1 MSAAKQER
9 TTSATNLP
17 QEKFDELHGYIESLE
32 TQEGALIH
40 VLHRAQE
47 IFTYLPLE
55 VQLYIARQ
63 LDLPAAEVFGVVS
76 FYSYFTTKPVGKH
89 TISVCMGTACFVR
102 GSEAVFKAF
111 KEELGI
117 QPGEISPDGL
127 FSIKD
132 VRCIG
137 ACGLAPVV
145 TVGEKVYGH
154 VKPEDVKTILDE
166 YRADQ
171 VLEDLN

>member
-17 QEKFDELHGYIESLE
+17 QEKYDELQMCIESLDSK
-32 TQEGALIH
+32 EGALIH
-40 VLHRAQE
+40 VLHKAQT

-55 VQLYIARQ
+55 VQLFIAREMN
-63 LDLPAAEVFGVVS
+63 LPASEVFGVVS
-76 FYSYFTTKPVGKH
+76 FYSYFTMKPVGKH
-89 TISVCMGTACFVR
+89 TVSVCMGTACFVR
-102 GSEAVFKAF
+102 GSEEVFKAF

-166 YRADQ
+166 YRAEQ
-171 VLEDLN
+171 VLENLN